1 MGVCHGVMGDLD
13 TALSFFE
20 SAVACDPHEVMGWYN
35 MALVYKLK
43 GDKKKALDFFLK
55 ADAAKQDSFEIAF
68 QTGKI
73 YFETG
78 DAETGTK
85 YYRRVLALAEH
96 TRGNHRFVGDCHVA
110 LGEPEKAL
118 KAYEAAVK
126 ENPSDAHALS
136 ALGALYDTKGENPE
150 IAMVL
155 CQQSVD
161 IAPQNSL
168 FRRRLAKLHLKQGR
182 VDEALAHFKAA
193 ENMDAAH
200 GPGENQEREKS
211 PCGCEKDPGLPSV
224 ASAEG

>member
-1 MGVCHGVMGDLD
+1 
-13 TALSFFE
+13 
-20 SAVACDPHEVMGWYN
+20 MGWYN

-55 ADAAKQDSFEIAF
+55 ADAVNQDSFEIAF

-78 DAETGTK
+78 DAETGAK

-96 TRGNHRFVGDCHVA
+96 SRGNHRFVGDCHVA
-110 LGEPEKAL
+110 LGETEKAR
-118 KAYEAAVK
+118 KAYETAVK
-126 ENPSDAHALS
+126 ENLGDAHALS
-136 ALGALYDTKGENPE
+136 ALGALYDAKGENPD

-182 VDEALAHFKAA
+182 FEEALAHFKAA
-193 ENMDAAH
+193 ESMEAVH
-200 GPGENQEREKS
+200 GPGKNQEGEKS
-211 PCGCEKDPGLPSV
+211 PCGSEKDPEIPSV